1 MKHRINQ
8 RKTKKSEWEIQKELA
23 SNEYNEGSQFIN
35 YHNECIPKSL
45 RKAFESI
52 ETQETNKAN
61 RIK

>member
-23 SNEYNEGSQFIN
+23 ANEYNEASQFIN
-35 YHNECIPKSL
+35 HHNECIPKSL

-52 ETQETNKAN
+52 EPQAINKAN
-61 RIK
+61 LIK